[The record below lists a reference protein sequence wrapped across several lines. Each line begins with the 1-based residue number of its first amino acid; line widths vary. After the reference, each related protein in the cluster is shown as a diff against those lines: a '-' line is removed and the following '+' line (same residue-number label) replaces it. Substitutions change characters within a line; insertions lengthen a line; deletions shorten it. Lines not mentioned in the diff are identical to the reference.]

1 MLLFLKLKYVNFNLF
16 EIFLYMWT
24 CFPPLIATCTCIYFL
39 KFCYAPF
46 FISNLIWPIYFKIS
60 LALGLPLSLNF
71 NWHFFIQRL
80 NSLAMEM
87 MIWSSST
94 TGYPKQEAPPLL
106 GLPMTFVRST
116 TSMLFMSTP
125 PKMLMLCPYLTRWA
139 HNWWWGE
146 GGYFIFLASHRSC
159 FVW

>member
-1 MLLFLKLKYVNFNLF
+1 MSISINLKFF
-16 EIFLYMWT
+16 YMWT

-39 KFCYAPF
+39 KFLLCPLF
-46 FISNLIWPIYFKIS
+46 HFKLNLTHLF
-60 LALGLPLSLNF
+60 LSFNF
-71 NWHFFIQRL
+71 TWHFFIQRL
-80 NSLAMEM
+80 SSLAMEM
-87 MIWSSST
+87 MIWFSST
-94 TGYPKQEAPPLL
+94 TVYPKQEAPPLL